1 MDSANC
7 ISNEARIPDDCALTL
22 AWEQG
27 TNLWSEELFR
37 RMNTDEAQAG
47 AYSLPTLPD
56 SLEMWKKVRPQVL
69 QAFKDCLYGD
79 MPPAPDSLE
88 ILLLAQKNDAFE
100 GLAVRQE
107 CRIICRMNDGR
118 TFDFDMLLY
127 IPKAASSRPPVFIT
141 LNFDGN
147 QASGPETDLLPSRSP
162 VSAPFHWHSTVVN
175 PQQHNFNN
183 GRLNYVEAIR
193 RGYAVATA
201 AYGDIFP
208 DNLDGFRKSIFTL
221 FYDDLRPDCEVSLAE
236 LKAGRHRNF
245 GAIGAWAWG
254 MSRIV
259 DVLERKDFHEF
270 AAVGHSRLGKAAL
283 WAGANDERFKLVVS
297 NNSGH
302 AGAALSRRN
311 FGENLSMLW
320 HIRSNWFCDRMARY
334 AGLENDLPVDQ
345 HQLLALI
352 APRALYVASSSQDA
366 VADPRGEFLSA
377 CVASKIWNLY
387 GMKGLETQEQP
398 LENVPVGNMVRYHV
412 KKGPHSITPYDWE
425 QYYNLADRVFHN

>member
-1 MDSANC
+1 MNSVNG
-7 ISNEARIPDDCALTL
+7 ISNEPRVPDDCTLTF

-27 TNLWSEELFR
+27 TNIWSEELFR
-37 RMNTDEAQAG
+37 RMNIDEAQSG
-47 AYSLPTLPD
+47 AYTLPPLPD
-56 SLEMWKKVRPQVL
+56 SLKAWEIERGKVL
-69 QAFKDCLYGD
+69 QAFKDCLYGE
-79 MPPAPDSLE
+79 MPPAPDS
-88 ILLLAQKNDAFE
+88 IKTVLLAQKDDALY
-100 GLAVRQE
+100 GMAVRQE
-107 CRIICRMNDGR
+107 CRIFCQMDNNRV
-118 TFDFDMLLY
+118 FDFDLLLY
-127 IPKAASSRPPVFIT
+127 CPKDIAFPPPVFIT

-162 VSAPFHWHSTVVN
+162 FSTPFHWHNTAVN
-175 PQQHNFNN
+175 PQKHNVNN
-183 GRLNYVEAIR
+183 GRLNYVEAVK
-193 RGYAVATA
+193 RGYAVATV

-236 LKAGRHRNF
+236 LKAGRCRNF

-259 DVLERKDFHEF
+259 DVLAQKGFRDF
-270 AAVGHSRLGKAAL
+270 AGVGHSRLGKAAL

-311 FGENLSMLW
+311 FGETLSMLW

-334 AGLENDLPVDQ
+334 AGLEKELPVDQ

-352 APRALYVASSSQDA
+352 APRALYVASASQDN
-366 VADPRGEFLSA
+366 VADPRGEFLA
-377 CVASKIWNLY
+377 TRAASGIWDLY
-387 GMKGLETQEQP
+387 GMKGVEEQLLP
-398 LENVPVGNMVRYHV
+398 SVDTPIGNMVRYHI
-412 KKGPHSITPYDWE
+412 KNGPHSITPYDWE
-425 QYYNLADRVFHN
+425 QYYNFADQVFHK